1 MVISWKPYSQVLLF
15 LRMLQIKQKVL
26 EISLIAEFDKKWRL
40 ECPLQLEAKMIT
52 IQVGQSDVKVYLFS

>member
-1 MVISWKPYSQVLLF
+1 
-15 LRMLQIKQKVL
+15 MLQIKQKVL

-52 IQVGQSDVKVYLFS
+52 IQVGQSAVKVYLFS

>member
-52 IQVGQSDVKVYLFS
+52 QVGQSAVKVYLFS